1 MVIVL
6 KHNIKDDE
14 KQRLRDFLE
23 SRGFRIREI
32 VGEEETIFGAVGL
45 APMDLREVEL
55 LPGVDRAIP
64 ITKPYKFASREFKKE
79 DTVVQVGPVK
89 VGGMRIAVIAGPCSV
104 ESREQVLETA
114 RLVRESGAVMLRGG
128 AFKPRTS
135 PYSFQGMGEEGL
147 KLLKEA
153 GEKEGMPV
161 VSEIVGTDYA
171 DMMREY
177 VDVFQI
183 GARNMQNFE
192 LLKRVG
198 ALRKPVIL
206 KRGFAATIE
215 DLLMAA
221 EYLLAQGSE
230 QVILCERGIRTF
242 ETYTRNTLDISA
254 IPVVHKLSHL
264 PIIVDPS
271 HATGIRDKVP
281 PMALASVAAGAD
293 GILLEVHPDPE
304 KAVSDGP
311 QSLYPAQFEK
321 LMRDIEVLA
330 PVVGREVARLP
341 LRGNLAAAGRPGNA
355 AGPGD
360 AVFKSGTDAP
370 GGVRRAWEE
379 SAIQAQVAFQGEPG
393 AFSELALKRYF
404 ESDDVRSMPCESFR
418 DVFESVLSGTAGFG
432 IVPIENS
439 LSGSIHENYDLLL
452 QYPDIGI
459 VGEKKIRIIH
469 NLIGFPGT
477 DVSSLTEIYSHPQG
491 LAQCARFLD
500 TIPGVRRVPF
510 YDTAGAVAH
519 VKQEQN
525 RQYAA
530 IASAQAARVYG
541 LEVLK
546 EGIETNPHNYTRF
559 FIITRQETRM
569 TADAD
574 MASVVFSTLDK
585 PGALFHCLQILAQ
598 ERLNMKKL
606 ESRPIPGKPWEYMF
620 YVDLEIPPGQADY
633 HAAFDRFGE
642 AVDNFRVLGIF
653 KAAV

>member
-6 KHNIKDDE
+6 KHNIKEEE
-14 KQRLRDFLE
+14 KQHLREFLE

-45 APMDLREVEL
+45 IPMDVREVEI

-79 DTVVQVGPVK
+79 DTVVSVGPVK
-89 VGGMRIAVIAGPCSV
+89 IGGMRIVVIAGPCAV
-104 ESREQVLETA
+104 ESREQILATA
-114 RLVRESGAVMLRGG
+114 KLVRESGAVILRGG

-135 PYSFQGMGEEGL
+135 PYAFQGLGEEGL

-161 VSEIVGTDYA
+161 VSEIVGTDYV
-171 DMMREY
+171 DMMQEY
-177 VDVFQI
+177 VDIFQI

-198 ALRKPVIL
+198 ATGKPVML

-221 EYLLAQGSE
+221 EYLLAHGGE
-230 QVILCERGIRTF
+230 QIILCERGIRTF

-254 IPVVHKLSHL
+254 IPVIKKLSHL

-271 HATGIRDKVP
+271 HATGIRNKVP

-293 GILLEVHPDPE
+293 GILLEVHPEPE

-321 LMRDIEVLA
+321 LMRDIEVLS
-330 PVVGREVARLP
+330 PVVGKEVARLP
-341 LRGNLAAAGRPGNA
+341 SQKAGQEAAK
-355 AGPGD
+355 
-360 AVFKSGTDAP
+360 VVLTESSGKLS
-370 GGVRRAWEE
+370 E
-379 SAIQAQVAFQGEPG
+379 SVSFQGEPG

-404 ESDDVRSMPCESFR
+404 QSDTIKSEPCGGFQ
-418 DVFESVLSGTAGFG
+418 DVFESVLSGATRYG

-439 LSGSIHENYDLLL
+439 LAGSIHENYDLFL
-452 QYPDIGI
+452 QYPDIRI
-459 VGEKKIRIIH
+459 LGEQKIRVVH

-477 DVSSLTEIYSHPQG
+477 AIGDIQEVYSHPQG
-491 LAQCARFLD
+491 LAQCSRFLD
-500 TIPGVRRVPF
+500 SLPNTRRVPF
-510 YDTAGAVAH
+510 YDTAGSVAYI
-519 VKQEQN
+519 KKEEK
-525 RQYAA
+525 RQCAA
-530 IASAQAARVYG
+530 IASGEAARVYG

-546 EGIETNPHNYTRF
+546 EGIETNPRNYTRF
-559 FIITRQETRM
+559 FIIARQEEE
-569 TADAD
+569 ADPSAD
-574 MASVVFSTLDK
+574 MASVVFSTPDK
-585 PGALFHCLQILAQ
+585 PGALFQCLQIFADEQ
-598 ERLNMKKL
+598 LNMKKL
-606 ESRPIPGKPWEYMF
+606 ESRPILGKPWEYMF
-620 YVDLEIPPGQADY
+620 YVDLKLPSRSSDHIPALERFRDAAD
-633 HAAFDRFGE
+633 D
-642 AVDNFRVLGIF
+642 FRILGVF
-653 KAAV
+653 KAAN